1 MQPELA
7 SEEPSSARTT
17 VTFVHADFVHTQ
29 GVDASQQENTTE
41 S

>member
-17 VTFVHADFVHTQ
+17 VTFVHADLSTLKV
-29 GVDASQQENTTE
+29 
-41 S
+41 